1 MTAKYENVH
10 WENRDGIAIIT
21 IDRPKAL
28 NALNMATMKEL
39 HALFAEVAHD
49 ETVDVI
55 ILTGA
60 GEKAFVAGADI
71 KEMAAM
77 DTLSGR
83 DWGRFG
89 QAVTQQLED
98 APQPVIAEVNG
109 YALGGGCELTLACD
123 FRYASENAQFGQPEV
138 KWGICAGFGASQR
151 LTRAVGPAMAKELL
165 YTADFI
171 DAQEAL
177 RIGLVNR
184 VVPQKDLLETAL
196 ATAKRIQ
203 KNAKVAVRATKRS
216 VLAGQDLDQRNAIEL
231 EAQYFGICFATE
243 DQTKRMQSFGK
254 KK

>member
-1 MTAKYENVH
+1 M
-10 WENRDGIAIIT
+10 
-21 IDRPKAL
+21 
-28 NALNMATMKEL
+28 
-39 HALFAEVAHD
+39 
-49 ETVDVI
+49 
-55 ILTGA
+55 
-60 GEKAFVAGADI
+60 
-71 KEMAAM
+71 
-77 DTLSGR
+77 
-83 DWGRFG
+83 
-89 QAVTQQLED
+89 
-98 APQPVIAEVNG
+98 
-109 YALGGGCELTLACD
+109 
-123 FRYASENAQFGQPEV
+123 
-138 KWGICAGFGASQR
+138 
-151 LTRAVGPAMAKELL
+151 TRAVGPAMAKELL

>member
-98 APQPVIAEVNG
+98 APQPVIAAVNG
-109 YALGGGCELTLACD
+109 YALGGGCELSLACD

-138 KWGICAGFGASQR
+138 KWGICAGFGAMRTTPCSVYTPSTSTSDRQPAICIGGK
-151 LTRAVGPAMAKELL
+151 LTTPSTCSPIRPSGV
-165 YTADFI
+165 
-171 DAQEAL
+171 
-177 RIGLVNR
+177 
-184 VVPQKDLLETAL
+184 
-196 ATAKRIQ
+196 
-203 KNAKVAVRATKRS
+203 
-216 VLAGQDLDQRNAIEL
+216 
-231 EAQYFGICFATE
+231 
-243 DQTKRMQSFGK
+243 
-254 KK
+254 